1 MRLLSF
7 GEVLWDVYPDKK
19 FIGGAPMNFAA
30 HFAKQGGSAAMISA
44 LGRDALGGDA
54 LKQLEEWGIDTSFI
68 TYPEGKETG
77 KCLVTLDENRIPS
90 YNLLS
95 DVAYDYISC
104 DKVRGEFDAVYFGT
118 LSLRSE
124 YNLRSLEGLLS
135 REKFG
140 EVFSDLN
147 IRPPFY
153 SKESILFALEN
164 ASIVKISDEE
174 MPTVLSE
181 IGFKKSEDYS
191 EISAALAK
199 RFSNLR
205 VIIVTLGAKGAFAYS
220 CTGASEYFCE
230 SVKVEV
236 ASTVGAGDSFS
247 ATFLANYLS
256 GKGID
261 ECLKK
266 ASEIAAFVV
275 SRYEAVPVYP
285 NEKM

>member
-1 MRLLSF
+1 MKLLSF

-30 HFAKQGGSAAMISA
+30 HFAKQGGNAAMISA
-44 LGRDALGGDA
+44 LGKDSLGEDA
-54 LKQLEEWGIDTSFI
+54 LKQLEVWNIDTSFI
-68 TYPEGKETG
+68 SYPDGKETG
-77 KCLVTLDENRIPS
+77 KCLVTLDEKRVPS

-104 DKVRGEFDAVYFGT
+104 DKVKGDFDAVYFGT

-124 YNLRSLEGLLS
+124 YNRKSLEGLLS

-174 MPTVLSE
+174 MPIVLSE
-181 IGFKKSEDYS
+181 IGFDVSDDY
-191 EISAALAK
+191 AAVCLALAK

-205 VIIVTLGAKGAFAYS
+205 VIIVTLGPKGAFAYNCADGGTYS
-220 CTGASEYFCE
+220 CGTVE
-230 SVKVEV
+230 VKVV
-236 ASTVGAGDSFS
+236 STVGAGDSFS

-266 ASEIAAFVV
+266 ASEIASFVV
-275 SRYEAVPVYP
+275 SRYEAVPDYP
-285 NEKM
+285 DEKM

>member
-1 MRLLSF
+1 MKLLSF
-7 GEVLWDVYPDKK
+7 GEVLWDVYPDNK

-44 LGRDALGGDA
+44 LGNDSLGCDA
-54 LKQLEEWGIDTSFI
+54 LKQLEAWKLDTSFI

-77 KCLVTLDENRIPS
+77 KCLVTLDEKRVPS

-104 DKVRGEFDAVYFGT
+104 DKVKGEFDAVYFGT
-118 LSLRSE
+118 LSLRSG
-124 YNLRSLEGLLS
+124 YNRKSLEGLLH

-174 MPTVLSE
+174 MPIVLSE
-181 IGFKKSEDYS
+181 IGFDVSDDYAAVS
-191 EISAALAK
+191 SALAK
-199 RFSNLR
+199 RFSNLK
-205 VIIVTLGAKGAFAYS
+205 VIIVTLGPKGSFAYNCADGSTYS
-220 CTGASEYFCE
+220 CGTVE
-230 SVKVEV
+230 VKVV
-236 ASTVGAGDSFS
+236 STVGAGDSFS

-261 ECLKK
+261 VCLKK
-266 ASEIAAFVV
+266 ASEIASFVV
-275 SRYEAVPVYP
+275 SRYEAVPDYP
-285 NEKM
+285 SVD